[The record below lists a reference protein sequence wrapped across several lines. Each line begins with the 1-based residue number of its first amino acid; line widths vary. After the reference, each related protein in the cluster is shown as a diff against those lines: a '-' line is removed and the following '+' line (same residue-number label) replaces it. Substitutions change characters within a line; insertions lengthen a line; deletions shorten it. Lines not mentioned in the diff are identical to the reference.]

1 MKIAAVTIRMAVIQ
15 GLLIIFSICISPA
28 ANSSAFISITG
39 PCHLEF
45 PRDHGWHPGYRIEWW
60 YYTGNLQSEEGHRF
74 GFQLTFFRYQLE
86 PSSVEAKWPA
96 RPSAWRTNQLY
107 FAHAALADL
116 TGKQFL
122 NSEETARKALGIA
135 GVGQHNGMT
144 TVFLKKWSVALE
156 GHEHHLQADAADFS
170 FDLKMKALKAPV
182 LHGNAGYTLKGKS
195 PEQSS
200 CYYSFTRLETSGTVV
215 VGGNVF
221 KVKGL
226 SWMDHEF
233 SSEPLD
239 ENAAGWD
246 WFSLQ
251 LDDGTELMIYIIRMK
266 NGLANAASS
275 ATFVDTAGK
284 QNHLRLED
292 IAINVL
298 DTWKSP
304 YTGAVYPSKWRVT
317 LIPLG
322 MELSIEPNLADQ
334 EMQSPHSTGI
344 TYWEGSVSIKGES
357 MGKPVG
363 GAGYV
368 ELTGYEELLGYKKP

>member
-1 MKIAAVTIRMAVIQ
+1 MKIAAVTIGTAVIR
-15 GLLIIFSICISPA
+15 GLLIIFSVCIGPA
-28 ANSSAFISITG
+28 ANSSDFISITA
-39 PCHLEF
+39 PCYLEF
-45 PRDHGWHPGYRIEWW
+45 PRDHGRHPGYRIEWW
-60 YYTGNLQSEEGHRF
+60 YYTGNLQSEEGDHF
-74 GFQLTFFRYQLE
+74 GFQLTFFRYQLK
-86 PSSVEAKWPA
+86 PSDAGAKWPE
-96 RPSAWRTNQLY
+96 RPSSWRTNQLY

-122 NSEETARKALGIA
+122 NSEETAREALGIA

-144 TVFLKKWSVALE
+144 TVFLKKWSVAL
-156 GHEHHLQADAADFS
+156 GGDEHHLQADAADFS
-170 FDLKMKALKAPV
+170 FNLKMKALKAPV
-182 LHGNAGYTLKGKS
+182 LHGNVGYTLKGES
-195 PEQSS
+195 SEQSS

-215 VGGNVF
+215 VNGKVF

-251 LDDGTELMIYIIRMK
+251 LDNGTELMIYIIRMAS
-266 NGLANAASS
+266 GLANPASS
-275 ATFVDTAGK
+275 ATFIDAAGEPVHFIL
-284 QNHLRLED
+284 QD
-292 IAINVL
+292 FSIDVL

-304 YTGAVYPSKWRVT
+304 HTGAIYPSKWRVT
-317 LIPLG
+317 LIALG
-322 MELSIEPNLADQ
+322 MELVIESNLADQ

-344 TYWEGSVSIKGES
+344 TYWEGSVSIRGKS
-357 MGKPVG
+357 MGKSVG

-368 ELTGYEELLGYKKP
+368 ELTGYEKPLGYKKP